1 MPKVAAFSGTPN
13 FFTKPIFHMKKVF
26 FLFAI
31 TVFGMFSLRAQ
42 TGQGN
47 MIVGGTAGFSS
58 SRTGD
63 YKVSNVN
70 LSPSVRYFVIDR
82 LAVGANLGIGSSNFD
97 GNRTSTLGIGPSV
110 RYYFT
115 TERPMAFFGEAG
127 FNFSL
132 LSYSSDF
139 IDDTNSSG
147 INFGVGGD
155 YFLNDHIAIEALL
168 GLNSEKTKTATK
180 RTNTF
185 GLQFGVVAFIGGGSD
200 K

>member
-1 MPKVAAFSGTPN
+1 
-13 FFTKPIFHMKKVF
+13 MKKVF

-63 YKVSNVN
+63 FKTSTVG
-70 LSPSVRYFVIDR
+70 LRPSLRYFVIDR
-82 LAVGANLGIGSSNFD
+82 LAIGADVTIAASNYDGSKS
-97 GNRTSTLGIGPSV
+97 STLGIGPSV

-115 TERPMAFFGEAG
+115 AEQPMAFFGEAG

-139 IDDTNSSG
+139 IDDTNSAG

-155 YFLNDHIAIEALL
+155 YFLNDHVAIEALL
-168 GLNSEKTKTATK
+168 GLDSYKTKTATK